1 MSGFQYFMLGVG
13 GLAALCGVLIF
24 VMRVRTIVSGRV
36 TQGVIV
42 GEKVETHAGT
52 RNEMRSVSHAIFEF
66 EHEGKI
72 YRCQSSFGAPRGTEA
87 GTAVRAVGSSV
98 FRRDRLAHGHVV
110 LPHRHDGVRGRLHR
124 DRPLRQVRLRRRSR
138 GGRLRARANVARSR

>member
-1 MSGFQYFMLGVG
+1 MSGFQYFKLGVG

-87 GTAVRAVGSSV
+87 GTAVRVRYLPSDPQSSGEIDSPMAIWFFPIGTMAFGAVFIAIGLFV
-98 FRRDRLAHGHVV
+98 K
-110 LPHRHDGVRGRLHR
+110 
-124 DRPLRQVRLRRRSR
+124 
-138 GGRLRARANVARSR
+138 